1 VRKYTAN
8 MMTLI
13 RNAENTNWSLMHLN
27 INLRLINLF
36 MKLAF
41 VADTHFGY
49 SRFENDARCQGEA
62 ALLDASK
69 KADAILLGGDIF
81 DQRVP
86 RLDILADVASTL
98 KAARQNLPERGFP
111 KILAIHG
118 THEARSKNSMN
129 PISLMERLGL
139 LEDVHNRTVVLEK
152 KKLPNQ
158 NPAQKNSTSSAEP
171 ACEKKEKNAGKSA
184 EEYEKAAVS
193 GMGGIPDD
201 LVKQMLPRLSC
212 KPVQGATNFFMFH
225 QTLQEFVPQAKNV
238 ASIHDLPAGY
248 DYYLCGH
255 IHARKEYLEGKLLI
269 PGSTV
274 ITQLKDEEQ
283 GQKGYYLIDTIAKT
297 QEFIPIKTRPF
308 IVHELKFEN
317 ASPSQVRIQIE
328 KELSSLLQKN
338 SAEPPI
344 IKLRLCGSLQKGG
357 GEIDTTGF
365 GEQGAFVTI
374 DNQLEGNSL
383 LDEIERIRGERL
395 HRTTPVQLGMELLLE
410 NAKKASLEPKK
421 AKEYFEKFS
430 KEN

>member
-1 VRKYTAN
+1 
-8 MMTLI
+8 MTLI
-13 RNAENTNWSLMHLN
+13 KNAENTSWSLMHLN

-41 VADTHFGY
+41 VSDTHFGY
-49 SRFENDARCQGEA
+49 SRFEKDALVQGEA

-69 KADAILLGGDIF
+69 RADAILLGGDIF

-86 RLDILADVASTL
+86 RLEVLADVASAL
-98 KAARQNLPERGFP
+98 KSARQNLPENGFS

-129 PISLMERLGL
+129 PISLMEKLGL
-139 LEDVHNRTVVLEK
+139 LEDVHNKTVILEK
-152 KKLPNQ
+152 NL
-158 NPAQKNSTSSAEP
+158 SG
-171 ACEKKEKNAGKSA
+171 GKT
-184 EEYEKAAVS
+184 EKASVS
-193 GMGGIPDD
+193 GMGGIPED

-212 KPVQGATNFFMFH
+212 RPVQGATNFFMFH

-283 GQKGYYLIDTIAKT
+283 GQKGYYLIDTEAKT
-297 QEFIPIKTRPF
+297 HEFIPIKTRPF
-308 IVHELKFEN
+308 LVHEISFEN
-317 ASPSQVRIQIE
+317 ATPSQVRMQME
-328 KELSSLLQKN
+328 KELSSLLQKQFD
-338 SAEPPI
+338 EPPI

-365 GEQGAFVTI
+365 GAQNAFITI
-374 DNQLEGNSL
+374 DNLLDGNSL
-383 LDEIERIRGERL
+383 LDEIGRIRGERL
-395 HRTTPVQLGMELLLE
+395 QRTTPVQLGMELLLE